1 MNLSVTFLDA
11 LIVLIIIVSAGYAA
25 WRGFLWETLTI
36 FAWVAAAFGCLYF
49 GPYVIP
55 LVRGMVKEDWL
66 ATLIAYAAVFLA
78 VFIPFA
84 FMSHR
89 FSESVKH
96 SPIGP
101 LDRAAGVAFGVVRGL
116 VIIGLAYLAFTYFVA
131 IRSQPSWL
139 TQARLLPMV
148 QSTAEVL
155 LSMVPN
161 HPGDYAFAH
170 HDNGPEPEIQQETS
184 AQPPERHDPM
194 ADLIRQG
201 KAPAQPARPDSM
213 ADLIRGKTPAAAPAA
228 RKSDSMA
235 DLIAHDGDAASVKT
249 AREPVPQKSSSHA
262 AKSAG
267 TTDRQQLDKLI
278 ETGGNGNR

>member
-1 MNLSVTFLDA
+1 MNLSVSFLDV

-49 GPYVIP
+49 GPYVVP
-55 LVRGMVKEDWL
+55 LARGLVQEAWL
-66 ATLIAYAAVFLA
+66 ASLIAYAAVFLA

-131 IRSQPSWL
+131 IRNQPRWL
-139 TQARLLPMV
+139 TEARLLPMV

-155 LSMVPN
+155 LSVVPN
-161 HPGDYAFAH
+161 HPIDAGFARH
-170 HDNGPEPEIQQETS
+170 QAPEIEQES
-184 AQPPERHDPM
+184 AVQPERHDPM
-194 ADLIRQG
+194 ADLIRSNG
-201 KAPAQPARPDSM
+201 NAPARPAAKHDSM
-213 ADLIRGKTPAAAPAA
+213 ADLIRSGGQAPKTAA
-228 RKSDSMA
+228 KSGDGVA
-235 DLIAHDGDAASVKT
+235 GLIASDGNSVPKT
-249 AREPVPQKSSSHA
+249 TREPAKTSA

-267 TTDRQQLDKLI
+267 ASDRQKLNDLI
-278 ETGGNGNR
+278 ETGGNENR

>member
-1 MNLSVTFLDA
+1 MNLSVSFLDC
-11 LIVLIIIVSAGYAA
+11 LIVLIIVVSAGYAA

-55 LVRGMVKEDWL
+55 LTRGMVQEAWL
-66 ATLIAYAAVFLA
+66 ASLIAYAAVFLA

-131 IRSQPSWL
+131 IRSQPRWL
-139 TQARLLPMV
+139 TEARLLPMV

-155 LSMVPN
+155 LSVVPN
-161 HPGDYAFAH
+161 HPEDYAYLH
-170 HDNGPEPEIQQETS
+170 HGDIRQAPPPEIEQES
-184 AQPPERHDPM
+184 SVPERHDPM
-194 ADLIRQG
+194 ADLIRRDG
-201 KAPAQPARPDSM
+201 KAAPATRSDSM
-213 ADLIRGKTPAAAPAA
+213 ADLIRRAGNAPPAA
-228 RKSDSMA
+228 KKGDSVA
-235 DLIAHDGDAASVKT
+235 DLINSNGNSVPKT
-249 AREPVPQKSSSHA
+249 TREPAPAKNTGTA

-267 TTDRQQLDKLI
+267 ATDRQRLNDLI

>member
-11 LIVLIIIVSAGYAA
+11 LIVLIIVVSAGYAA

-36 FAWVAAAFGCLYF
+36 FAWVAAAFACLYF

-55 LVRGMVKEDWL
+55 LTRGMVQEAWL
-66 ATLIAYAAVFLA
+66 ASLIAYAAVFLA

-131 IRSQPSWL
+131 IRNQPGWV
-139 TQARLLPMV
+139 TQARLLPVV
-148 QSTAEVL
+148 QSTADVL
-155 LSMVPN
+155 LSVVADRPHDYPYVVD
-161 HPGDYAFAH
+161 HPVV
-170 HDNGPEPEIQQETS
+170 QQVAPVEQRASNPPDMSTS
-184 AQPPERHDPM
+184 HDPM
-194 ADLIRQG
+194 AELIR
-201 KAPAQPARPDSM
+201 KNE
-213 ADLIRGKTPAAAPAA
+213 AA
-228 RKSDSMA
+228 
-235 DLIAHDGDAASVKT
+235 
-249 AREPVPQKSSSHA
+249 
-262 AKSAG
+262 
-267 TTDRQQLDKLI
+267 
-278 ETGGNGNR
+278 N